1 MTFSLIEAEKS
12 INCFVDCG
20 SNVSNFSLKFLA
32 KTGAFPPVDIA
43 TTKSPLSTI
52 DPKVHVHRSGWSTT
66 LIKMLF
72 LFAKLNNFLLICLL
86 SVAAIINE

>member
-20 SNVSNFSLKFLA
+20 SSVSNFSLKFLA

-52 DPKVHVHRSGWSTT
+52 DPKVHVHRSG
-66 LIKMLF
+66 
-72 LFAKLNNFLLICLL
+72 
-86 SVAAIINE
+86 